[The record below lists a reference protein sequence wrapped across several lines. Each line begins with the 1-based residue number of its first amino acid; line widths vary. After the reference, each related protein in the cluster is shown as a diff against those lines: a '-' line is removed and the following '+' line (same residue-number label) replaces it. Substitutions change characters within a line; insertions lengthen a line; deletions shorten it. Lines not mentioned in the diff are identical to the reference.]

1 MKEKYNKILGKI
13 GQFGYDHPKA
23 YGYASVITTGI
34 GLFLYGVS
42 CSMNGCRRADEY
54 WQQACKK
61 VLAST
66 KTE

>member
-13 GQFGYDHPKA
+13 AQFGYDHPKA
-23 YGYASVITTGI
+23 CGYAGSITMGV
-34 GLFLYGVS
+34 GLFLYAVS
-42 CSMNGCRRADEY
+42 CSMNGCRRADEH
-54 WQQACKK
+54 WQQACKE